1 MLCEKCNNKIYWR
14 IQGTTQGWICPAC
27 GWGILTTYIGEI
39 DADETGYS
47 LYIRNVDG
55 IDFRGQEVVTELG
68 KEKCMTRYIRG
79 YDLIASGADSARTY
93 YHYASDELG
102 SITHV
107 TGREADRIVR
117 EILSM
122 CDDTTK
128 IEGKLTIYRKGKDK
142 MIRKYEILDLIV
154 SKTKI
159 NEPVTKFG
167 GYPNFLY
174 EQQWPTSE
182 GWEDRKMMFL
192 GQIVIE
198 KGMLGNK
205 KGVIAYIF
213 VTHPTS
219 YNDDFYDPDVT
230 EWDGGE
236 SKVIIQNFDDLSGVK
251 TYSPEGP
258 TIFNERDERYEYIPI
273 LKEGIDAN
281 YLTNEEF
288 RELTSEQQ
296 KRYFYNND
304 KNKIGASC
312 IIQI

>member
-1 MLCEKCNNKIYWR
+1 
-14 IQGTTQGWICPAC
+14 
-27 GWGILTTYIGEI
+27 
-39 DADETGYS
+39 
-47 LYIRNVDG
+47 
-55 IDFRGQEVVTELG
+55 
-68 KEKCMTRYIRG
+68 
-79 YDLIASGADSARTY
+79 
-93 YHYASDELG
+93 
-102 SITHV
+102 
-107 TGREADRIVR
+107 
-117 EILSM
+117 
-122 CDDTTK
+122 
-128 IEGKLTIYRKGKDK
+128 
-142 MIRKYEILDLIV
+142 MIRRYEILDFKV
-154 SKTKI
+154 SKIKI

-167 GYPNFLY
+167 GYPDFLY

-219 YNDDFYDPDVT
+219 YYDDFYDPDVT

-258 TIFNERDERYEYIPI
+258 TIFNEHDERYEYIPI
-273 LKEGIDAN
+273 LKEGFDAN

-296 KRYFYNND
+296 KKYFYNND
-304 KNKIGASC
+304 KNKIGGTPNFFRIDAWPEGEWILLLQLKCNFLPFILRLGSMPVLYTF
-312 IIQI
+312 ISKDFTKAGLLIQD